1 MAHSRETRLSAA
13 LLSRLAS
20 VALALTG
27 IGVVLLFAGNL
38 PVAAGAA
45 AVTAVGLWMI
55 TGVAARA
62 PDPRAEQ
69 IMEEHKL
76 LVESVEQSPI
86 MFAVYDREDYLIAA
100 NESYEKLYADVF
112 DELRRGDPSR
122 RIHYADLIRSFSAR
136 TVPPEEMEDYIAE
149 RCRIQREADGTAVD
163 RHYDGFGWLR
173 VTKFSTPSGAVS
185 GFAVDINELK
195 ERESA
200 LNAQIDKSKALENQL
215 RELANTDS
223 LTGLP
228 NRRAFLERLETE
240 FTRVGRYGEP
250 LSVIMID
257 IDNFKSINDVH
268 GHSFGDEVIAR
279 IAATAESALRTPVDL
294 IGRLGGEEFAVLLP
308 ATGAD
313 GAGECAERMRTAI
326 ADIPFEAGGESVRV
340 TASFGIAAV
349 AADDQQGSD
358 VVSRADSALY
368 RAKIGGRNR
377 SMAWRAE
384 GQ

>member
-1 MAHSRETRLSAA
+1 MAHSRETSLSAA
-13 LLSRLAS
+13 QLSGLAS
-20 VALALTG
+20 VALALSG
-27 IGVVLLFAGNL
+27 IGFVLLFPGNL

-55 TGVAARA
+55 TGIAARA

-69 IMEEHKL
+69 IMAEHKL

-86 MFAVYDREDYLIAA
+86 MFAVYDGEDYLIAA
-100 NESYEKLYADVF
+100 NDSYERLYADVF
-112 DELRRGDPSR
+112 EELRCGDPSR

-173 VTKFSTPSGAVS
+173 VTKFSTPSGAVA

-200 LNAQIDKSKALENQL
+200 LNAQIEKSKTLENQL
-215 RELANTDS
+215 RELANTDA

-240 FTRVGRYGEP
+240 FTRVNRYGE
-250 LSVIMID
+250 LFSVVMMD
-257 IDNFKSINDVH
+257 IDNFKSINDAH
-268 GHSFGDEVIAR
+268 GHSFGDDVLAR
-279 IAATAESALRTPVDL
+279 IAGTVASALRTPVDL

-313 GAGECAERMRTAI
+313 GAGECAERMRFAV
-326 ADIPFEAGGESVRV
+326 ADISFEAGGESVRV

-358 VVSRADSALY
+358 VLSRADSALY
-368 RAKIGGRNR
+368 RAKTGGRNR
-377 SMAWRAE
+377 AMAWQAE

>member
-1 MAHSRETRLSAA
+1 MAHTRETRLSAA
-13 LLSRLAS
+13 PLSRLAS
-20 VALALTG
+20 VALALSG
-27 IGVVLLFAGNL
+27 IGVVLWFPGHL

-45 AVTAVGLWMI
+45 AVTAVGLWMVTGI
-55 TGVAARA
+55 TARA
-62 PDPRAEQ
+62 PDPLAEQ

-76 LVESVEQSPI
+76 LIESVEQSPI
-86 MFAVYDREDYLIAA
+86 MFAVYDDEDYLIAA

-112 DELRRGDPSR
+112 DELRRDDPSR

-136 TVPPEEMEDYIAE
+136 TVPPEEMEGYIAE

-173 VTKFSTPSGAVS
+173 VTKFSTPSGAVA

-195 ERESA
+195 DRESA
-200 LNAQIDKSKALENQL
+200 LNAQIERSKALENQL

-228 NRRAFLERLETE
+228 NRRAFFERLETE
-240 FTRVGRYGEP
+240 LARVDRYGEP
-250 LSVIMID
+250 LSVIMMD

-279 IAATAESALRTPVDL
+279 IAATAASALRTPVDL

-313 GAGECAERMRTAI
+313 GACECAERMRIAV
-326 ADIPFEAGGESVRV
+326 ADISFDSGGESVRV
-340 TASFGIAAV
+340 TASFGIAAT

-368 RAKIGGRNR
+368 RAKTGGRNR
-377 SMAWRAE
+377 AMTWQAE
-384 GQ
+384 VQ

>member
-1 MAHSRETRLSAA
+1 MAHSRKTRLSAA
-13 LLSRLAS
+13 PLSRLTS
-20 VALALTG
+20 VTLALSG
-27 IGVVLLFAGNL
+27 IGVVLLFPDNL

-45 AVTAVGLWMI
+45 VVTAVGLWMI
-55 TGVAARA
+55 TDIAARA
-62 PDPRAEQ
+62 PDPLAEQ

-86 MFAVYDREDYLIAA
+86 MFAVYDGEDYLIAA
-100 NESYEKLYADVF
+100 NDSYEKLYADVF

-136 TVPPEEMEDYIAE
+136 TVPPEEMGEYIAE

-173 VTKFSTPSGAVS
+173 VTKFSTPSGAVA

-200 LNAQIDKSKALENQL
+200 LNAQIEKSKTLENQL

-228 NRRAFLERLETE
+228 NRRDFLERLEME
-240 FTRVGRYGEP
+240 FTRVNRYGEP
-250 LSVIMID
+250 FSVIMMD

-268 GHSFGDEVIAR
+268 GHSFGDDVIAR
-279 IAATAESALRTPVDL
+279 IAATAASTLRTPVDV

-313 GAGECAERMRTAI
+313 GAGECAERMRIAV
-326 ADIPFEAGGESVRV
+326 ADIPFEAGGKSVRV

-349 AADDQQGSD
+349 TADDQQGSD
-358 VVSRADSALY
+358 VVSRADTALY
-368 RAKIGGRNR
+368 RAKTGGRNR
-377 SMAWRAE
+377 TMAWQAE
-384 GQ
+384 RH